1 MKDLRL
7 FLEGRT
13 VDEVTVKDIKTN
25 KKVDVVYYCY
35 DKESL
40 DKVSKQ
46 YEHVGKYW
54 IDKGFFLATL
64 KNKST
69 WVVDMDKEFEMHTW
83 QPNGEFIKFED
94 EIDNDESY
102 TYKEL
107 VDLLEKGDTMLIV
120 INK

>member
-1 MKDLRL
+1 MKSLKL
-7 FLEGRT
+7 FLEGKT
-13 VDEVTVKDIKTN
+13 IEEVTVKDINTK

-40 DKVSKQ
+40 DKVTDQ

-54 IDKGFFLATL
+54 VDKGFFLATL

-69 WVVDMDKEFEMHTW
+69 WVVDMNKEWNVHTW
-83 QPNGEFIKFED
+83 RPNADFIEHD
-94 EIDNDESY
+94 ENEEEY

-107 VDLLEKGDTMLIV
+107 VELLENGEMMLIV
-120 INK
+120 VNK

>member
-1 MKDLRL
+1 MKDLKL
-7 FLEGRT
+7 FLEGKT
-13 VDEVTVKDIKTN
+13 IEEVTVKDVKTK

-40 DKVSKQ
+40 DKVTSQ

-54 IDKGFFLATL
+54 IGKYFYLARL

-69 WVVDMDKEFEMHTW
+69 WTIDTDEKWNVHTW
-83 QPNGEFIKFED
+83 RPNGDFLERD
-94 EIDNDESY
+94 ENEEEY

-107 VDLLEKGDTMLIV
+107 IELLDKGDTMLIV
-120 INK
+120 INKD